1 MKLTKEYLEQLISEE
16 IQNERFS
23 IIYEKESLRIKSLH
37 ESMERRK
44 LEEGFF
50 KDIAHTAL
58 DLGGLIPGFGEAADI
73 TNAALYAAEGD
84 FLMAALSVVS
94 MIPVVGDFIGK
105 GSKVLR
111 KFKPGWFAQQL
122 QKHLPEIKKLLGKLA
137 DNPKIGKFADD
148 MIKAVDDFVVNA
160 ISNPRSK
167 EAIDGLAQ
175 MAQTKPVKP
184 LSGGKLDKLKQLG
197 SKAMQA
203 KEKGDQRKRVAT
215 AIRGDQDQEG
225 DDQELPAAAQ

>member
-23 IIYEKESLRIKSLH
+23 IICEKESLRIKSLH

-44 LEEGFF
+44 LEEGIFQ
-50 KDIAHTAL
+50 DIAHTAL

-105 GSKVLR
+105 GAKVLR
-111 KFKPGWFAQQL
+111 KFKPGFVAQQL
-122 QKHLPEIKKLLGKLA
+122 QKHLPKIKKLLGGLA

-167 EAIDGLAQ
+167 EAIDGLVQ
-175 MAQTKPVKP
+175 MAQTKAVKP
-184 LSGGKLDKLKQLG
+184 LPPGKLAKVKDLGGKVAQVNQKRKQL
-197 SKAMQA
+197 K
-203 KEKGDQRKRVAT
+203 KVAS
-215 AIRGDQDQEG
+215 AIRGPDQEG

>member
-23 IIYEKESLRIKSLH
+23 IICEKESLRIKSLH

-44 LEEGFF
+44 LEEGIFQ
-50 KDIAHTAL
+50 DIAHTAL

-84 FLMAALSVVS
+84 FLMAALSVMS

-105 GSKVLR
+105 GSKLLS
-111 KFKPGWFAQQL
+111 KISPGFVAKQL
-122 QKHLPEIKKLLGKLA
+122 KTHLPKIKKLLGGLA

-160 ISNPRSK
+160 INNPRGQ
-167 EAIDGLAQ
+167 EAIKGLTQ
-175 MAQTKPVKP
+175 MVKTKPVTP

-197 SKAMQA
+197 SKAVQA
-203 KEKGDQRKRVAT
+203 KEKGDVRKRVAT
-215 AIRGDQDQEG
+215 AIDGRDREG